1 MEENNEL
8 IKLEEKLKAI
18 EHKDNSLKRL
28 DMSFGKH
35 IELKE
40 YKKSHLLAYWI
51 ADFSEYHDI
60 ERNFDYSKLKTFKRG
75 DIVKANL
82 GFNIGSEL
90 GGLHYCVVLNKYDNP
105 YSKVLNVIPLTSK
118 KDNKKYD
125 SKACIDLGD
134 EIYTLLNNKF
144 EKDLKECEK
153 ELQTVKDLLTATP
166 SSSQNERLN
175 SLSMKLM
182 YLGKIKEELQK
193 MKHGSIAKIDQ
204 ITTVS
209 KIRIFNTKNNILLG
223 ITATDQ
229 TLDLIDSKI
238 KKLYTK

>member
-1 MEENNEL
+1 M
-8 IKLEEKLKAI
+8 
-18 EHKDNSLKRL
+18 
-28 DMSFGKH
+28 
-35 IELKE
+35 
-40 YKKSHLLAYWI
+40 
-51 ADFSEYHDI
+51 
-60 ERNFDYSKLKTFKRG
+60 
-75 DIVKANL
+75 

-153 ELQTVKDLLTATP
+153 ELQTVKDILTATP